1 MPYHIRVFVAS
12 LKLVFDTSHGEKRG
26 TMSTNFVSKTG
37 AHLSRRDFFKL
48 SGVTALSIS
57 LLAACG
63 PAPAASTAD
72 SAATSDATS
81 AAGTSA
87 AFAADGKLRVG
98 MEAAYAPYN
107 WQETKASEFT
117 IPIENVSGAYADGY
131 DVQIAKKV
139 AEGLGLEPVAV
150 KLEWD
155 GLIEALGQGQI
166 DVIIAGMTATPER
179 EESIDFTKPYYVGTY
194 GLMVQKGS
202 KYESA
207 TSIADF
213 KGAAVLGQKDTL
225 LDTVIDEIEGVNH
238 LSPVPTVPD
247 QISNLLAGSCDAI
260 TFDVGNI
267 ASITDAHP
275 ELVGI
280 IFEEGKGFSEEV
292 PVNIGI
298 SKGRDEVVAQMDE
311 ILAGISEDDRQ
322 KIWAAAVERQPE

>member
-1 MPYHIRVFVAS
+1 MTIRFANTASSNMPT
-12 LKLVFDTSHGEKRG
+12 K
-26 TMSTNFVSKTG
+26 
-37 AHLSRRDFFKL
+37 LSRRDFLKL
-48 SGVTALSIS
+48 SGLASVS
-57 LLAACG
+57 LGLVACG
-63 PAPAASTAD
+63 PAAEDDPDAAVEEAVGS
-72 SAATSDATS
+72 SNI
-81 AAGTSA
+81 
-87 AFAADGKLRVG
+87 AFAAGSTLRVG

-107 WQETKASEFT
+107 WQATEESEYT
-117 IPIENVSGAYADGY
+117 IPIENVSGAFADGY
-131 DVQIAKKV
+131 DVQIAK
-139 AEGLGLEPVAV
+139 AIATGMDLEPVAV

-179 EESIDFTKPYYVGTY
+179 MESIDFTDPYYVGTY
-194 GLMVQKGS
+194 GLMVKAGS
-202 KYESA
+202 EYENA
-207 TSIADF
+207 TSIQDF
-213 KGAAVLGQKDTL
+213 AGAAVLGQKDTL

-267 ASITDAHP
+267 ASMTEAHP

-298 SKGRDEVVAQMDE
+298 SKGQDDIVAKMND
-311 ILAGISEDDRQ
+311 ILAGIDEEQRQ
-322 KIWAAAVERQPE
+322 QIWADAVERQPE

>member
-1 MPYHIRVFVAS
+1 M
-12 LKLVFDTSHGEKRG
+12 
-26 TMSTNFVSKTG
+26 TNARIIPTT
-37 AHLSRRDFFKL
+37 HHELSRRDFLKL
-48 SGVTALSIS
+48 SSLSSLTLAALT
-57 LLAACG
+57 ACG
-63 PAPAASTAD
+63 PAAQEEAAVDDAAPST
-72 SAATSDATS
+72 DAE
-81 AAGTSA
+81 AA
-87 AFAADGKLRVG
+87 AFGSEGVLRVG

-107 WQETKASEFT
+107 WQATAESEFT

-131 DVQIAKKV
+131 DVQIAKTV

-179 EESIDFTKPYYVGTY
+179 AESIDFTEPYYVGTY
-194 GLMVQKGS
+194 GLMVQAGS
-202 KYESA
+202 PYENA
-207 TSIADF
+207 TSIQDF
-213 KGAAVLGQKDTL
+213 AGAAVLGQKDTL
-225 LDTVIDEIEGVNH
+225 LDDVIDEIEGVNH

-247 QISNLLAGSCDAI
+247 QVSNLLSGACDAI

-267 ASITDAHP
+267 VSMTEAHP

-298 SKGRDEVVAQMDE
+298 SKGNDDVVAQMND
-311 ILAGISEDDRQ
+311 ILAGISEDERQ
-322 KIWAAAVERQPE
+322 AIWAAAVERQPE

>member
-1 MPYHIRVFVAS
+1 MTTRSANNAS
-12 LKLVFDTSHGEKRG
+12 
-26 TMSTNFVSKTG
+26 STELRK
-37 AHLSRRDFFKL
+37 LSRRDFLKL
-48 SGVTALSIS
+48 SGLAS
-57 LLAACG
+57 LTLGLTACG
-63 PAPAASTAD
+63 PAAQETEE
-72 SAATSDATS
+72 AATEEAT
-81 AAGTSA
+81 AATFGEGGT
-87 AFAADGKLRVG
+87 LRVG

-107 WQETKASEFT
+107 WQATEETEFT
-117 IPIENVSGAYADGY
+117 IPIDNVSGAFADGY
-131 DVQIAKKV
+131 DVQIAKTV
-139 AEGLGLEPVAV
+139 AEGLGLKPVAV

-179 EESIDFTKPYYVGTY
+179 EESIDFTDPYYVGTY

-202 KYESA
+202 EYEKA
-207 TSIADF
+207 TSIQDF

-267 ASITDAHP
+267 QSMTEAHP

-280 IFEEGKGFSEEV
+280 IFDEGKGFSEEV

-298 SKGRDEVVAQMDE
+298 SKGNDEIVAQMND
-311 ILAGISEDDRQ
+311 ILATIDEAKRQ
-322 KIWAAAVERQPE
+322 DIWTAAVERQPE

>member
-1 MPYHIRVFVAS
+1 MT
-12 LKLVFDTSHGEKRG
+12 DTRFA
-26 TMSTNFVSKTG
+26 TDQTRTNK
-37 AHLSRRDFFKL
+37 LSRRDFLKL
-48 SGVTALSIS
+48 SGLTSLSLAS
-57 LLAACG
+57 LTACG
-63 PAPAASTAD
+63 PAAQESTDDAADAEAVADAAEST
-72 SAATSDATS
+72 
-81 AAGTSA
+81 
-87 AFAADGKLRVG
+87 FAADGTLCVG

-107 WQETKASEFT
+107 WQASGESDTT
-117 IPIENVSGAYADGY
+117 IPIENVAGAYADGY
-131 DVQIAKKV
+131 DVVIAKAV
-139 AEGLGLEPVAV
+139 AEGLGLTPVAV

-179 EESIDFTKPYYVGTY
+179 EESIDFTDPYYVGTY
-194 GLMVQKGS
+194 GLMVQAGS
-202 KYESA
+202 PYEGA
-207 TSIADF
+207 TSIQDF
-213 KGAAVLGQKDTL
+213 AGAAVLGQKDTL
-225 LDTVIDEIEGVNH
+225 LDDVIDEIEGVNH

-280 IFEEGKGFSEEV
+280 IFDEGKGFSEEV

-298 SKGRDEVVAQMDE
+298 SKGNDDIVAQMNG

-322 KIWAAAVERQPE
+322 AIWAAAVERQPE

>member
-1 MPYHIRVFVAS
+1 M
-12 LKLVFDTSHGEKRG
+12 
-26 TMSTNFVSKTG
+26 TNARIIPTT
-37 AHLSRRDFFKL
+37 HHELSRRDFLKL
-48 SGVTALSIS
+48 SSLSSLTLAALT
-57 LLAACG
+57 ACG
-63 PAPAASTAD
+63 PAAQEEAAVDDAAPST
-72 SAATSDATS
+72 DAE
-81 AAGTSA
+81 AA
-87 AFAADGKLRVG
+87 AFGSDGVLRVG

-107 WQETKASEFT
+107 WQATAESEFT

-131 DVQIAKKV
+131 DVQIAKTV

-179 EESIDFTKPYYVGTY
+179 AESIDFTEPYYVGTY
-194 GLMVQKGS
+194 GLMVQAGS
-202 KYESA
+202 PYENA
-207 TSIADF
+207 TSIQDF
-213 KGAAVLGQKDTL
+213 AGAAVLGQKDTL
-225 LDTVIDEIEGVNH
+225 LDDVIDEIEGVNH

-247 QISNLLAGSCDAI
+247 QVSNLLSGACDAI

-267 ASITDAHP
+267 ASMTEAHP

-298 SKGRDEVVAQMDE
+298 SKGNDDVVAQMND
-311 ILAGISEDDRQ
+311 ILAGISEDERQ
-322 KIWAAAVERQPE
+322 AIWAAAVERQPE

>member
-1 MPYHIRVFVAS
+1 MTTRSAS
-12 LKLVFDTSHGEKRG
+12 NASSATTTF
-26 TMSTNFVSKTG
+26 
-37 AHLSRRDFFKL
+37 SRRDFLKL
-48 SGVTALSIS
+48 SSLATLSIG
-57 LLAACG
+57 LTACG
-63 PAPAASTAD
+63 PAAEDDPDAAVEEAVGSDNTNFAPGST
-72 SAATSDATS
+72 
-81 AAGTSA
+81 
-87 AFAADGKLRVG
+87 LRVG

-107 WQETKASEFT
+107 WQATEESEFT

-131 DVQIAKKV
+131 DVQIAKAI
-139 AEGLGLEPVAV
+139 AEGLQMEPVAV

-179 EESIDFTKPYYVGTY
+179 QESIDFTEPYYVGTY

-202 KYESA
+202 PYENA
-207 TSIADF
+207 TSIQDF

-238 LSPVPTVPD
+238 LSAVPSVPD
-247 QISNLLAGSCDAI
+247 QISQLLQGACDAI

-267 ASITDAHP
+267 QSMTEAHP

-280 IFEEGKGFSEEV
+280 IFDEGKGFSEEV
-292 PVNIGI
+292 PVNIGL
-298 SKGRDEVVAQMDE
+298 SKGQDDIVAQMND

-322 KIWAAAVERQPE
+322 QIWAEAVERQPE